1 MDERLE
7 KALDF
12 SNYMITLGNQRRALE
27 EKFLASCVYY
37 QNGGKFTITKEL
49 VSFTKLLLDQGKTA
63 CAVIDDNNLPV
74 EVADISKFFEEI
86 FNLYTNAV
94 ETYLSEYTKLKQN
107 RSIESILK

>member
-37 QNGGKFTITKEL
+37 QNGGKFTISKEL
-49 VSFTKLLLDQGKTA
+49 INFTKLLLEQNKSSSTML
-63 CAVIDDNNLPV
+63 DDNNLPV
-74 EVADISKFFEEI
+74 HVADLSKFFDEI
-86 FNLYTNAV
+86 FNIYTNAV
-94 ETYLSEYTKLKQN
+94 ETYFSEYTKLKQN